1 MKSSGVEKSTARSL
15 SANPTPTVD
24 SHVNDLSVL
33 NAAAH
38 AQSQLAKLGLKSIL
52 PLFSQRPT
60 DIGLAM
66 TIIQLYMLTS
76 NTGAACTV
84 LESLLKSISTS
95 RDSSSREDILYA
107 PGLVALQVSLY
118 SVQNRRATV
127 KVVLAKAAS
136 YWRHKSKATDN
147 THSDPEQKQQ
157 QHQASGLLRAAGLEL
172 LSSPDRDQQTEAR
185 EIFTALHASSPDDK
199 FATAGFIAAHALP
212 GAHEPNSTD
221 PTASLAKQ
229 ADAALAP
236 ISRLIH
242 GLDVAALEAAG
253 VPALP
258 SALPRATSEKSTK
271 KRKGEAAGRQQQ
283 PQKKK
288 RVRLSKRPK
297 DFVEGKKMDEERWLP
312 LRERSSYRPKG
323 KKGKKRQAE
332 QTQGGPVVEKSGATA
347 AAAEGKKAEAANAAG
362 GVITAP
368 SAIAGG
374 GGGGAA
380 KGKGKKKGKK

>member
-1 MKSSGVEKSTARSL
+1 M
-15 SANPTPTVD
+15 D
-24 SHVNDLSVL
+24 SHVNDLSVV

-52 PLFSQRPT
+52 PLFSERPT

-118 SVQNRRATV
+118 SVQNRRAAV
-127 KVVLAKAAS
+127 KAVLAKAAS
-136 YWRHKSKATDN
+136 YWRHRSKATND
-147 THSDPEQKQQ
+147 THSEHERKQQ

-172 LSSPDRDQQTEAR
+172 LSSPDRYQQTEAR

-212 GAHEPNSTD
+212 GAHEPNTTD
-221 PTASLAKQ
+221 PPASLAKQ

-242 GLDVAALEAAG
+242 GLDIAALEAAG
-253 VPALP
+253 VPSLP

-271 KRKGEAAGRQQQ
+271 KRKGEAAGQQR

-347 AAAEGKKAEAANAAG
+347 AVAEGKKAEAANAAG

-368 SAIAGG
+368 SAGGGGG